1 MRKQLLRGLTGLSLI
16 LVLALASAVA
26 AAKPQ
31 SSISVVANIPFEFSV
46 GSKAMPA
53 GKYSVE
59 AMPSGNGLLI
69 QSSDGKTSA
78 IRLSNA
84 VESTKTQSHARLVF
98 HRYGERYFLAEVWNG
113 SDTTGRELLRSQ
125 EEKNIESELASNSA
139 KDESAKTTY
148 ETVEVIA
155 ALR

>member
-16 LVLALASAVA
+16 LVLALASAVS

-31 SSISVVANIPFEFSV
+31 ASIKVVANIPFEFSL
-46 GSKAMPA
+46 GYKTMPA
-53 GKYSVE
+53 GEYSVQ
-59 AMPSGNGLLI
+59 AMTDGNGLLI